1 MFFVFDLETVP
12 DIELLRQVVDG
23 ASEDDQTL
31 LEQATEQISRNKS
44 GFMPPMFH
52 RIVSW
57 AGLWI
62 ENNGEPRNKVSWSG
76 TDEADGIKKLLN
88 ALTVYKDFGLIHHNG
103 KGFDL
108 PVITYRAM
116 KYGLQLI
123 PRLNT
128 HDIRYRYSKV
138 NVDLMDEFSNFGAS
152 MAPKLKHLGLLI
164 NIPFKQTAEGNEVYE
179 LFQQGKLEQIEHYC
193 YEDVMATYL
202 VWLHLKYTNSEL
214 QLETFIN
221 LKDRATA
228 KLAEIQNQVFDED

>member
-12 DIELLRQVVDG
+12 DLELLRKAIPD
-23 ASEDDQTL
+23 ASDNDETL

-57 AGLWI
+57 VGLWI
-62 ENNGEPRNKVSWSG
+62 ENNGEPKNKVAWSG
-76 TDEADGIKKLLN
+76 TDEKDGLVKLME
-88 ALTVYKDFGLIHHNG
+88 ALSIYKDFGLIHHNG

-108 PVITYRAM
+108 PVITYRAL
-116 KYGLQLI
+116 KYGLQVT

-128 HDIRYRYSKV
+128 YDIKYRFSRV

-164 NIPFKQTAEGNEVYE
+164 DIPFKQTAEGNEVYAMFNRGE
-179 LFQQGKLEQIEHYC
+179 IDQIEHYC
-193 YEDVMATYL
+193 YEDVVATYL
-202 VWLHLKYTNSEL
+202 VWLHLKYTVGEL
-214 QLETFIN
+214 QPETFAN
-221 LKDRATA
+221 LKDRATT
-228 KLAEIQNQVFDED
+228 KLKEIQDRSFD

>member
-12 DIELLRQVVDG
+12 DLELLRKAIPD
-23 ASEDDQTL
+23 ASDNDETL

-57 AGLWI
+57 VGLWI
-62 ENNGEPRNKVSWSG
+62 ENNGEPKNKVAWSG
-76 TDEADGIKKLLN
+76 TDEKDGLVKLME
-88 ALTVYKDFGLIHHNG
+88 ALSIYKDFGLIHHNG

-108 PVITYRAM
+108 PVITYRAL
-116 KYGLQLI
+116 KYGLQVT

-128 HDIRYRYSKV
+128 YDIKYRFSRV

-164 NIPFKQTAEGNEVYE
+164 DIPFKQTAEGNEVYAMFNRGE
-179 LFQQGKLEQIEHYC
+179 IDQIEHYC
-193 YEDVMATYL
+193 YEDVVATYL
-202 VWLHLKYTNSEL
+202 VWLHLKYTVGEL
-214 QLETFIN
+214 QPETFAN
-221 LKDRATA
+221 LKDRATT
-228 KLAEIQNQVFDED
+228 KLKEIQDRTFA

>member
-1 MFFVFDLETVP
+1 MYFVFDLETVP
-12 DIELLRQVVDG
+12 DIELIRKAVEMP
-23 ASEDDQTL
+23 SDDDEVL

-52 RIVSW
+52 KIVSW
-57 AGLWI
+57 VGLWI
-62 ENNGEPRNKVSWSG
+62 ENNGEPRNKVAWSG
-76 TDEADGIKKLLN
+76 DDEKEGLVKLME
-88 ALTVYKDFGLIHHNG
+88 ALSIFKDFGLIHHNG

-116 KYGLQLI
+116 KFGLQVT

-128 HDIRYRYSKV
+128 HDIKYRFSKV

-164 NIPFKQTAEGNEVYE
+164 DIPFKQTAEGNAVYE
-179 LFQQGKLEQIEHYC
+179 MFKKGEIDQIEHYC

-202 VWLHLKYTNSEL
+202 VWLHLKFTVGEL
-214 QLETFIN
+214 QLETFEN
-221 LKDRATA
+221 LRDRATA
-228 KLAEIQNQVFDED
+228 KLLEIQSKEW

>member
-12 DIELLRQVVDG
+12 DLELLRKAIPD
-23 ASEDDQTL
+23 ASDNDEIL

-57 AGLWI
+57 VGLWI
-62 ENNGEPRNKVSWSG
+62 ENNGEPKNKVAWSG
-76 TDEADGIKKLLN
+76 TDEKDGLVKLME
-88 ALTVYKDFGLIHHNG
+88 ALSIYKDFGLIHHNG

-108 PVITYRAM
+108 PVITYRAL
-116 KYGLQLI
+116 KYGLQVT

-128 HDIRYRYSKV
+128 YDIKYRFSRV

-164 NIPFKQTAEGNEVYE
+164 DIPFKQTAEGNEVYAMFNRGE
-179 LFQQGKLEQIEHYC
+179 IDQIEHYC
-193 YEDVMATYL
+193 YEDVVATYL
-202 VWLHLKYTNSEL
+202 VWLHLKYTVGEL
-214 QLETFIN
+214 QPETFAN
-221 LKDRATA
+221 LKDRATT
-228 KLAEIQNQVFDED
+228 KLKEIQDRTFA

>member
-1 MFFVFDLETVP
+1 MFFVFDLETIP
-12 DIELLRQVVDG
+12 DIDLLRQAVDG
-23 ASEDDQTL
+23 ASEDDQLL

-52 RIVSW
+52 KIVSW
-57 AGLWI
+57 VGLWV
-62 ENNGEPRNKVSWSG
+62 ENNGEPRNKVAWSG
-76 TDEADGIKKLLN
+76 TDEKEGIQKLFE
-88 ALTVYKDFGLIHHNG
+88 ALSVFKDFGLVHHNG

-116 KYGLQLI
+116 KYGLQVT

-128 HDIRYRYSKV
+128 YDIKYRFSKV

-164 NIPFKQTAEGNEVYE
+164 NIPFKQTAEGNEVYAMFQRGE
-179 LFQQGKLEQIEHYC
+179 LAQIEHYC

-202 VWLHLKYTNSEL
+202 VWLHLKFTTSEL
-214 QLETFIN
+214 QPDTFFN
-221 LKDRATA
+221 LRDRATV
-228 KLAEIQNQVFDED
+228 KLQEIQSRVF

>member
-12 DIELLRQVVDG
+12 DIDLLRAAVDG
-23 ASEDDQTL
+23 ASEDDDL
-31 LEQATEQISRNKS
+31 LIEQATEQISRNKS

-52 RIVSW
+52 KIVSW
-57 AGLWI
+57 VGLWI

-76 TDEADGIKKLLN
+76 ENEKEGIQKLFESLS
-88 ALTVYKDFGLIHHNG
+88 AFKDFGLIHHNG

-116 KYGLQLI
+116 KYGLQVT

-128 HDIRYRYSKV
+128 YDIKYRFSKV

-164 NIPFKQTAEGNEVYE
+164 DIPFKQTAEGNAVFEMYKKGE
-179 LFQQGKLEQIEHYC
+179 IEQIEHYC

-202 VWLHLKYTNSEL
+202 VWLHLKFTTSEL
-214 QLETFIN
+214 QQDTFIN
-221 LKDRATA
+221 LRDRATT
-228 KLAEIQNQVFDED
+228 KLQEIQSRTF

>member
-12 DIELLRQVVDG
+12 DIDLLRAAVDG
-23 ASEDDQTL
+23 ASDDDDL
-31 LEQATEQISRNKS
+31 LIEQATEQISRNKS

-52 RIVSW
+52 KIVSW
-57 AGLWI
+57 VGLWI

-76 TDEADGIKKLLN
+76 ENEKEGIQKLFESLS
-88 ALTVYKDFGLIHHNG
+88 AFKDFGLIHHNG

-116 KYGLQLI
+116 KYGLQVT

-128 HDIRYRYSKV
+128 YDIKYRFSKV

-164 NIPFKQTAEGNEVYE
+164 DIPFKQTAEGNAVFEMYKKGE
-179 LFQQGKLEQIEHYC
+179 IEQIEHYC

-202 VWLHLKYTNSEL
+202 VWLHLKFTTSEL
-214 QLETFIN
+214 QQDTFIN
-221 LKDRATA
+221 LRDRATT
-228 KLAEIQNQVFDED
+228 KLQEIQSRTF

>member
-12 DIELLRQVVDG
+12 DIELLRAAVDG
-23 ASEDDQTL
+23 ASDDDDLL

-52 RIVSW
+52 KIVSW
-57 AGLWI
+57 VGLWI

-76 TDEADGIKKLLN
+76 DNEKEGIQKLFEALS
-88 ALTVYKDFGLIHHNG
+88 AFKDFGLIHHNG

-116 KYGLQLI
+116 KYGLQVTT
-123 PRLNT
+123 RLNT
-128 HDIRYRYSKV
+128 YDIKYRFSKV

-152 MAPKLKHLGLLI
+152 VAPKLKHLGLLI
-164 NIPFKQTAEGNEVYE
+164 NIPFKQTAEGNAVFEMYKKGE
-179 LFQQGKLEQIEHYC
+179 IEQIEHYC

-202 VWLHLKYTNSEL
+202 VWLHLKFTTSEL
-214 QLETFIN
+214 QQDTFIN
-221 LKDRATA
+221 LRDRATS
-228 KLAEIQNQVFDED
+228 KLQEIQNRSF